1 MKKIIKN
8 NDGSSAIWITAVIFF
23 LLVVLAT
30 GFEYIRLNII
40 AKGTRDAMQTVITQS
55 CTANYD
61 KLYNGLREGYSG
73 GYELTKNKWGENIDN
88 GDIENLINK
97 QMGTQKDTIGY
108 VKYIKDKVEFKI
120 SDLSVQMTNT
130 PFAPNN
136 TKDVQKFMGTA
147 EYTLTVPLSFGWQGL
162 PPMKIHMK
170 AVSGYTAKF

>member
-73 GYELTKNKWGENIDN
+73 GYQLDKDKWTENIDN
-88 GDIENLINK
+88 GDVDNLVSK
-97 QMGTQKDTIGY
+97 QLGTQKNGNGF
-108 VKYIKDKVEFKI
+108 VKYLDDKIEFEI
-120 SDLSVQMTNT
+120 SDLSVEMTNT
-130 PFAPNN
+130 PFAPND
-136 TKDVQKFMGTA
+136 TEDVSKFTGTA
-147 EYTLTVPLSFGWQGL
+147 EYTLTVPLSFGWQNL
-162 PPMKIHMK
+162 PSMKIHMK

>member
-30 GFEYIRLNII
+30 SFEYIRLNII

-73 GYELTKNKWGENIDN
+73 GYKLDKNQWGENIDN
-88 GDIENLINK
+88 GNIESLINK
-97 QMGTQKDTIGY
+97 QLGTQKSGSGY
-108 VKYIKDKVEFKI
+108 VKHNEDKVEFEI
-120 SDLSVQMTNT
+120 SDLSVEMTNT
-130 PFAPNN
+130 PFAPNDSE
-136 TKDVQKFMGTA
+136 DVPKFTGTA
-147 EYTLTVPLSFGWQGL
+147 EYTLTVPLSFGWQNL

>member
-1 MKKIIKN
+1 MKKLLN
-8 NDGSSAIWITAVIFF
+8 NKGNFSIPAIFIALFI
-23 LLVVLAT
+23 LLVTFGV
-30 GFEYIRLNII
+30 FEYFRVQII

-55 CTANYD
+55 CTENYD

-73 GYELTKNKWGENIDN
+73 GYQLDKNQWTENMDN
-88 GDIENLINK
+88 GNIESLINK
-97 QMGTQKDTIGY
+97 QLGTQKSGNGFI
-108 VKYIKDKVEFKI
+108 KYIDDKVEFEI
-120 SDLSVQMTNT
+120 SDLSVEMTNT

-136 TKDVQKFMGTA
+136 TKDLPKFTGTA